1 LRISPVS
8 EGTTFAGRYKILEE
22 LGRGGMGVVYKAQ
35 DLKLK
40 RPVAIKFL
48 APELTQDKEAK
59 KRFIQEAQ
67 AASALD
73 HPNICTIHEIDE
85 AKGGRMYITMGFCEG
100 ESLRERLERG
110 RLEIEEAVDIL
121 RQAAEGLARAH
132 AKGIVHRDIKP
143 ANIMITVD
151 GRVKIVDFGLAKLA
165 GQVKLTRA
173 GTTVGTVAYM
183 SPEQA
188 RGEETDH
195 RSDIWSLGVVL
206 YEMLSGE
213 LPFGGEQTQGV
224 IYSILNKAP
233 KPLSVLRPD
242 IPRHVEDTV
251 AKALEKIPAGRYQ
264 KIEDMIADL
273 TPLPH
278 STFQR
283 AEKSIVVLPFEDM
296 SPGKDNEYF
305 SDGLTEEIIT
315 DLSHVHDLLVIS
327 RSSAMT
333 FKGTKKTIPE
343 IARAVNVRY
352 VLEGSVRKAGKD
364 LRITAQLIDAA
375 TDAHIWAE
383 KYAGSLEDIFAIQE
397 KVSRSIAEALKLRLT
412 PDEERQL
419 GSRPIP
425 DVRAYD
431 AYLRAYYEVWTFTPE
446 GFDRAFRLLDQILD
460 QAGEYALI
468 HAGYGWFQALAYDFG
483 ISHDPDTLA
492 RAERHATRALELDPA
507 LSLAYCALGYV
518 RYKQG
523 DIPAYV
529 KLALRAL
536 AIDRNTTALWMLAF
550 SLAETGHLA
559 QARRFAEEAVT
570 GDPLNVMSRFVQGA
584 VEFFDGRFEEAASC
598 FRRYLEI
605 IGPGEPILLWWR
617 AQALSYLGREDEAA
631 PYFDK
636 VIATDARPLS
646 ALSRLWRL
654 AAGGDR
660 DGFRKALESDT
671 QLIETARTDEW
682 FPNFIA
688 ACLAR
693 LGDHAGAIEWLER
706 AVGWGFSNHRFLGE
720 LSPFLAP
727 LRGDSRFQALLEDA
741 RRREKA
747 LDVSP

>member
-1 LRISPVS
+1 MSSSEIGAEPSGNMKKAPFQGFLQKLRKRRIIETLAAFIGGGWLLVEVVERLFVGHYGFPEKIIDITVVS
-8 EGTTFAGRYKILEE
+8 VIGALLATLVWRWFCGKDKRPGNIKFEVLLVPLILLVTLAIDLAILLMI
-22 LGRGGMGVVYKAQ
+22 LGIPGKTLLVAAAAFCLGIGWVI
-35 DLKLK
+35 LKLS
-40 RPVAIKFL
+40 
-48 APELTQDKEAK
+48 QW
-59 KRFIQEAQ
+59 
-67 AASALD
+67 ASAM
-73 HPNICTIHEIDE
+73 PE
-85 AKGGRMYITMGFCEG
+85 AGKRVA
-100 ESLRERLERG
+100 
-110 RLEIEEAVDIL
+110 EASSPTT
-121 RQAAEGLARAH
+121 
-132 AKGIVHRDIKP
+132 AKP
-143 ANIMITVD
+143 
-151 GRVKIVDFGLAKLA
+151 
-165 GQVKLTRA
+165 
-173 GTTVGTVAYM
+173 
-183 SPEQA
+183 
-188 RGEETDH
+188 
-195 RSDIWSLGVVL
+195 
-206 YEMLSGE
+206 
-213 LPFGGEQTQGV
+213 
-224 IYSILNKAP
+224 
-233 KPLSVLRPD
+233 
-242 IPRHVEDTV
+242 
-251 AKALEKIPAGRYQ
+251 
-264 KIEDMIADL
+264 
-273 TPLPH
+273 
-278 STFQR
+278 
-283 AEKSIVVLPFEDM
+283 EKSIVVLPFTDL
-296 SPGKDNEYF
+296 SPQKDQEYF
-305 SDGLTEEIIT
+305 CDGMTEEIIT
-315 DLSHVHDLLVIS
+315 DLSHVNELLVIS

-333 FKGTKKTIPE
+333 FRGSPKTVRD
-343 IARAVNVRY
+343 IAKDLNVRY
-352 VLEGSVRKAGKD
+352 VMEGSVRKAGND
-364 LRITAQLIDAA
+364 LRITAQLIDA
-375 TDAHIWAE
+375 TNDAHVWAE
-383 KYAGSLEDIFAIQE
+383 KYSGNLDDVFDIQE
-397 KVSRSIAEALKLRLT
+397 RVSRSIVEALKLRLT

-419 GSRPIP
+419 RSRPIP

-492 RAERHATRALELDPA
+492 RAERHATRAIELDPA

-536 AIDRNTTALWMLAF
+536 ALDRNTIALWMLAF

-570 GDPLNVMSRFVQGA
+570 GDPLNVMSRFAQGA

-605 IGPGEPILLWWR
+605 IGPGEPIMLWWR

-688 ACLAR
+688 ACFAR
-693 LGDHAGAIEWLER
+693 LGDHAGALEWLER

-720 LSPFLAP
+720 ISPFLAP